1 MCYVMTVCA
10 KGLPEKVILYKHALR
25 NELLPVVTLVG
36 MNFGVVFAGAV
47 LTETVFAW
55 PGLGRLMLD
64 GIYSRN
70 YPLLMGMFI
79 VVSVMVIFTN
89 LITDLLYSILDP
101 RIRFQ
106 K

>member
-1 MCYVMTVCA
+1 
-10 KGLPEKVILYKHALR
+10 
-25 NELLPVVTLVG
+25 

-55 PGLGRLMLD
+55 PGLGCLMLD
-64 GIYSRN
+64 GIYSRD

-79 VVSVMVIFTN
+79 VVSIMVIFTN

-101 RIRFQ
+101 KIRFQ